1 MTITMNQMR
10 TARNKGIRASIFESE
25 KFIADPGGAYVPAR
39 KKGKPM
45 EKMEMTAE
53 ELREYIKSLPEN
65 VIVRVTV
72 LEDEDGS
79 TEGETIRAERSGAAA
94 GRGTDPVF

>member
-1 MTITMNQMR
+1 MTMTITMNQMR

-25 KFIADPGGAYVPAR
+25 KFIA
-39 KKGKPM
+39 
-45 EKMEMTAE
+45 EAE